1 MKVSVL
7 CFDLSNNS
15 FGRAVLLAQALSGF
29 CDVEIVGPSRK
40 GDIWFPL
47 RQTSFPVKTFEWKRY
62 PFFVSTAQR
71 ILKEIDGD
79 IILASKL
86 MPTSFGIGLLKKW
99 ASGKPLIVDIDDW
112 ELGFFYHSGFCGRV
126 GRFLN
131 FSNPNG
137 LPHTWLMERLTGY
150 ADVVT
155 VSNRFLQ
162 NKFNG
167 TLVPHCRDTTILDP
181 DRFDSEAI
189 KEAWG
194 LTGKRVLMFL
204 GTPRPHKGI
213 DDLLVALE
221 KIDDPNACLLIVGA
235 DDPALVSDAKWIAVR
250 KRVRV
255 FPKISFES
263 LPEYLAAADVLL
275 VPQRQTTDSVGQ
287 MPAKLFDAMAMG
299 KPIVA
304 TRVSDI
310 VEVLDDCGYLVDP
323 GKPDQLADAIQYA
336 LDHPEEAKKKGR
348 KARERCKRL
357 YDIKVMEA
365 RLREL
370 IGTVVSRQGNTR

>member
-15 FGRAVLLAQALSGF
+15 FGRAALLARALSGF
-29 CDVEIVGPSRK
+29 CDVEIVGPSRR
-40 GDIWFPL
+40 GGIWFPL
-47 RQTSFPVKTFEWKRY
+47 RQTSFPVKSFEWKRY
-62 PFFVSTAQR
+62 PFFIPVVQR

-79 IILASKL
+79 VILVSKL

-99 ASGKPLIVDIDDW
+99 ASGKPLIADIDDW
-112 ELGFFYHSGFCGRV
+112 ELGFFYHSGFWGRI
-126 GRFLN
+126 GRLLN
-131 FSNPNG
+131 LSNPNG
-137 LPHTWLMERLTGY
+137 LPYVWSMEHLTGY
-150 ADVVT
+150 ADAVT

-162 NKFNG
+162 NRFSG
-167 TLVPHCRDTTILDP
+167 TLLPHCRDTSILDP
-181 DRFDSEAI
+181 ERFDSKTI

-194 LTGKRVLMFL
+194 LKGKKVLMFL

-213 DDLLVALE
+213 DDLRMVLE
-221 KIDDPNACLLIVGA
+221 KIDDPDAYLLIVGA
-235 DDPALVSDAKWIAVR
+235 DDPTLVSGAKWAAVR
-250 KRVRV
+250 ERVRI
-255 FPKISFES
+255 FPKIPWEN
-263 LPEYLAAADVLL
+263 LPEYLAAADILL

-310 VEVLDDCGYLVDP
+310 AEVLGDCGYLVDP
-323 GKPDQLADAIQYA
+323 GEPDQLSDAIQSI
-336 LDHPEEAKKKGR
+336 LDYPEEAQRRGL

-357 YDIKVMEA
+357 YDIKVMET

-370 IGTVVSRQGNTR
+370 IETVVSGQEGAV